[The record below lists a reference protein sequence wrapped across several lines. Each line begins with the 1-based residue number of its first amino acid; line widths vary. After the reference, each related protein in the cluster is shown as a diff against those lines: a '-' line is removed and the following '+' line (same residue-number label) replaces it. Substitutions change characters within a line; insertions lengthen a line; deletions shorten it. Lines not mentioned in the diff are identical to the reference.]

1 MILTSTVLSVL
12 IALLPVAPGQAA
24 DPPEGFR
31 EVTVFSGLT
40 NPTTI
45 EFAPDGRVFVAEK
58 SGLIKVFDDL
68 EDTTPTTFADLRTNV
83 HNFWDRGLLGMALH
97 PNFPATPNVYVL
109 YAYDAVIGGTAPRWG
124 TVGGTSDPCPTPPG
138 ATGDGCVVSGRLS
151 KLVASGNTMVG
162 PEQVLIEDWCQ
173 QYPSHSIG
181 ALQFGADGALYVSG
195 GDGASFNFADY
206 GQDGDPVNPC
216 GDPPGSPGSVLTPPT
231 AEGGALRSQDL
242 RTPGD
247 PTSLDGAILRV
258 DPDTGEGLPDNP
270 LAASSDANARRIIA
284 HGLRNPFRFGIKP
297 GTNEAWV
304 GDVGWTTWE
313 EINKITNPTDAT
325 VENFGWPCYEGTP
338 RQGGYDG
345 LNLNICENLY
355 AQAGGVTAPF
365 FAYNHGEKV
374 VPGET
379 CPSGGSSVAGVAF
392 YEGGSYPEEY
402 DGAMFF
408 ADYTRSCIWV
418 MLENNGQP
426 DPATRQTFVD
436 DATGVVDLEIGPGGD
451 LFYVDLNGTIKR
463 IEFEDPDP
471 PPPPT
476 GSGYLSDFEWTSET
490 NGWGPVERDMSNGEA
505 AGGDGTTITL
515 NGQTYSKG
523 IGAHAHSEIRFNMAG
538 ECTSFTADVGVD
550 DEVGVNGSIVFNVF
564 ADGQQLFTSGVMT
577 GSSATQNV
585 DVDDVRQESAP
596 AADNRRRGQHQL

>member
-1 MILTSTVLSVL
+1 
-12 IALLPVAPGQAA
+12 
-24 DPPEGFR
+24 
-31 EVTVFSGLT
+31 
-40 NPTTI
+40 
-45 EFAPDGRVFVAEK
+45 
-58 SGLIKVFDDL
+58 
-68 EDTTPTTFADLRTNV
+68 
-83 HNFWDRGLLGMALH
+83 
-97 PNFPATPNVYVL
+97 
-109 YAYDAVIGGTAPRWG
+109 
-124 TVGGTSDPCPTPPG
+124 
-138 ATGDGCVVSGRLS
+138 
-151 KLVASGNTMVG
+151 
-162 PEQVLIEDWCQ
+162 
-173 QYPSHSIG
+173 
-181 ALQFGADGALYVSG
+181 
-195 GDGASFNFADY
+195 
-206 GQDGDPVNPC
+206 
-216 GDPPGSPGSVLTPPT
+216 
-231 AEGGALRSQDL
+231 
-242 RTPGD
+242 
-247 PTSLDGAILRV
+247 
-258 DPDTGEGLPDNP
+258 
-270 LAASSDANARRIIA
+270 
-284 HGLRNPFRFGIKP
+284 
-297 GTNEAWV
+297 
-304 GDVGWTTWE
+304 
-313 EINKITNPTDAT
+313 
-325 VENFGWPCYEGTP
+325 
-338 RQGGYDG
+338 
-345 LNLNICENLY
+345 
-355 AQAGGVTAPF
+355 
-365 FAYNHGEKV
+365 
-374 VPGET
+374 
-379 CPSGGSSVAGVAF
+379 
-392 YEGGSYPEEY
+392 
-402 DGAMFF
+402 MFF